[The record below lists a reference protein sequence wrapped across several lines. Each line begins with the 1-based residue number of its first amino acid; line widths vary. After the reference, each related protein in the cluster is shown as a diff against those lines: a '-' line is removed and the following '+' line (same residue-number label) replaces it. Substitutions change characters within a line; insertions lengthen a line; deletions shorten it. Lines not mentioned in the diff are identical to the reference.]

1 MDNNVIVSTR
11 LQSALLRAKV
21 KNKDFAEA
29 TGITPETLSRYLHG
43 KVNIPEEYIKRAAK
57 QLHISA
63 GYLTGEE
70 DIILNTQLHDSLKKL
85 FGMLNENNH
94 IVCYM
99 LCDGI
104 SMRHV
109 ITYPKHEIMM
119 NGDGFIITNRETGEV
134 VYSLSINQVVT
145 TNHMFSK
152 NDGTGIVSFI
162 GMDAKNEKIVQEN
175 VFFLER
181 NIF

>member
-29 TGITPETLSRYLHG
+29 TGVTPETLSRYLHG
-43 KVNIPEEYIKRAAK
+43 KVNIPEDYIKRAAE
-57 QLHISA
+57 QLHISEE
-63 GYLTGEE
+63 YLTGEE
-70 DIILNTQLHDSLKKL
+70 NTILNTELHDSLKKL

-104 SMRHV
+104 RMRHV
-109 ITYPKHEIMM
+109 ITYPKHEVMM
-119 NGDGFIITNRETGEV
+119 NGDGFIVTNKETGEI
-134 VYSLSINQVVT
+134 VYNLSINQVGT
-145 TNHMFSK
+145 TNHMIAP
-152 NDGTGIVSFI
+152 DGSTGIVSFI
-162 GMDAKNEKIVQEN
+162 GMDEKNEKIIQEN
-175 VFFLER
+175 VFFLEK

>member
-1 MDNNVIVSTR
+1 MDNNTMISTR
-11 LQSALLRAKV
+11 LQGALLRTKV

-43 KVNIPEEYIKRAAK
+43 KVNIPADYIKRAAK
-57 QLHISA
+57 KLNISE

-70 DIILNTQLHDSLKKL
+70 NVILNKELYDSLKKL
-85 FGMLNENNH
+85 FEMLNENNH

-104 SMRHV
+104 QMRHV
-109 ITYPKHEIMM
+109 ISHSKHEILM
-119 NGDGFIITNRETGEV
+119 NADGFLVTNRETGEV
-134 VYSLSINQVVT
+134 VYNLSINQAVT
-145 TNHMFSK
+145 TNHMFSSD
-152 NDGTGIVSFI
+152 NSYGIVSFI
-162 GMDAKNEKIVQEN
+162 GMDEKNEKIVQEN
-175 VFFLER
+175 VFILDK